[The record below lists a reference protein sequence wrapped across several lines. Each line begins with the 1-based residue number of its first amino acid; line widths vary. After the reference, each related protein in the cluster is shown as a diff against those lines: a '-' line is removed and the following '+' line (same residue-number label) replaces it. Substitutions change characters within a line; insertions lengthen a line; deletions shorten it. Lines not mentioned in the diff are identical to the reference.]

1 MKKSCTLIAAAL
13 AAAFAALPAH
23 AVGSLVDLTV
33 FDRSQNVR
41 LPVHW
46 QEGRAYVAG
55 KPGNEYT
62 VSVRSRQGAELL
74 AVVSVDG
81 VNVVSGESANPQQT
95 GYVLS
100 PHRSLDIKGWRKNMA
115 ETAAFYFTSLG
126 DSYAA
131 RTGRPNDVGVI
142 GVAVFRKKAEPPPQ
156 PISQIAPRPLREKNE
171 ARRDAPA
178 PFAGAGASADSPAAP
193 AESRASGELSSR
205 AQPSASAPIGTGHGR
220 REESRA
226 RHVGFERAT
235 SDPAETVT
243 LYYDS
248 RANLLARGVI
258 RETVPIAP
266 RQPNPF
272 PGFVP
277 DPVSAAN
284 PLEAQRYSGG

>member
-1 MKKSCTLIAAAL
+1 MSKSRILIAAAL
-13 AAAFAALPAH
+13 AAAFSALPAHAH
-23 AVGSLVDLTV
+23 AVGSLADLTV
-33 FDRSQNVR
+33 FDRTQNVR

-46 QEGRAYVAG
+46 HEGRAYVAG

-62 VSVRSRQGAELL
+62 LSIRSRQGAEVL

-81 VNVVSGESANPQQT
+81 VNVITGEGANPQQS

-100 PHRSLDIKGWRKNMA
+100 PYRSLDIKGWRKNMA

-142 GVAVFRKKAEPPPQ
+142 GVAVFRKKPELPPQ
-156 PISQIAPRPLREKNE
+156 PISQIAPRQKNE

-178 PFAGAGASADSPAAP
+178 PFSGAGASADSASAP
-193 AESRASGELSSR
+193 SESRASGELSSR
-205 AQPSASAPIGTGHGR
+205 SQPSAGAPIGTGHGR
-220 REESRA
+220 REASHA
-226 RHVGFERAT
+226 RHVGFERA
-235 SDPAETVT
+235 SADSAETIT

-258 RETVPIAP
+258 REYVPIAP

-277 DPVSAAN
+277 DPVSVVH
-284 PLEAQRYSGG
+284 PLEAQRYSGS